1 MAEAVGQ
8 LAAWAAM
15 ERCGFKRRPVAAI
28 AARVTVRRAPAPG
41 AELNLAVEIE
51 SCDETA
57 IAYNGTA
64 ADASGPLLELE
75 GSVGPMMPADEFD
88 DPSELRKYFDQL
100 TTTGVVDGLDRSAL
114 AEPNL
119 TFGSCI
125 EDKVSATLAVPESAA
140 FFADHFPRKP
150 VFPATLLLDAQVR
163 IVRAIPSLKA
173 ARERGFSITD
183 VKVRA
188 FTHPGEILSLEAAVR
203 SRENGTC
210 KIALL
215 GRNQEKKI
223 STAVAEF
230 LTLDA

>member
-1 MAEAVGQ
+1 MAFRLVNRITALGAQDVRGIFVVPTFGIFPESLMAEAVGQ

-125 EDKVSATLAVPESAA
+125 EDKV
-140 FFADHFPRKP
+140 
-150 VFPATLLLDAQVR
+150 
-163 IVRAIPSLKA
+163 
-173 ARERGFSITD
+173 
-183 VKVRA
+183 
-188 FTHPGEILSLEAAVR
+188 
-203 SRENGTC
+203 
-210 KIALL
+210 
-215 GRNQEKKI
+215 
-223 STAVAEF
+223 
-230 LTLDA
+230 